1 MAYTQVQG
9 RTHDVS
15 VAATTGVIGSGD
27 GLTATT
33 PGSELLV
40 FACCNTKTRT
50 FSSVVDSAT
59 NSGWVLIDQVV
70 SSTTGSIIAWR
81 LPGKSHVSS
90 ISGASAITI
99 TFSGSTTAVI
109 GMIEAAG
116 LDTSSG
122 SVDNHVNDPTTDSVA
137 TTTYVMPALTPVAGD
152 VMLFEAIGVGGAPT
166 WTAPTGYTN
175 QVTLGHSGA
184 SFAVSSKEIIGG
196 GSQSPTYTANLSNT
210 AGKIAF
216 SIAMFIPPPRPIAVT
231 QVARIASVW

>member
-1 MAYTQVQG
+1 VSYTQVQG

-27 GLTATT
+27 GLIATT
-33 PGSELLV
+33 PGNEILV
-40 FACCNTKTRT
+40 FACCNTKTRI
-50 FSSVVDSAT
+50 FSSVVDSGL
-59 NSGWVLIDQVV
+59 NSGWALIDQVV
-70 SSTTGSIIAWR
+70 SSTLGSIIAWR
-81 LPGKSHVSS
+81 LPGASHVSP

-137 TTTYVMPALTPVAGD
+137 TTTHVMPALTPVADD
-152 VMLFEAIGVGGAPT
+152 VMLFEAIGVGGNPT
-166 WTAPTGYTN
+166 WTVPTGYTN
-175 QVTLGHSGA
+175 QVTLGHAGA

-196 GSQSPTYTANLSNT
+196 GSQSPTYTGSLSNT

-216 SIAMFIPPPRPIAVT
+216 SIKMLRPMQRQRSFT
-231 QVARIASVW
+231 PLMMGARR